1 MDEEDGKTGARAR
14 QSGQLNAPEGVPA
27 QSLCHRLNSV
37 PHSIF
42 PSKIA
47 HCHQRNITNPTPF
60 SGADLLRASG
70 PLQVEEKHYENVPG
84 K

>member
-14 QSGQLNAPEGVPA
+14 QSGQLNASEGVPA

-47 HCHQRNITNPTPF
+47 HCHQRNITQSHAF
-60 SGADLLRASG
+60 FRRG
-70 PLQVEEKHYENVPG
+70 PAEGIRPIAGEGEAL
-84 K
+84 